1 MLKMSDEFEEFLG
14 KKEIVMLIL
23 LFYVFMSKRL
33 FAWLRDKFSI
43 TKDGKMFRMFMVLHN
58 ALLCVFSGY
67 VTMYSWPLMIECI
80 KTHGFVYFHSS
91 PQFWEASKYWSTVF
105 FISKYYEFVDSWV
118 LVLKGIE
125 PSYLQVYHH
134 TGVVIAMWL
143 AIQNQCNWI
152 MIMVAL
158 NSFIHTLMYFYY
170 IFSTLGYKSPLA
182 IHLTT
187 AQLTQFVIGI
197 LFSGYSYIC
206 NVSMENKLSLLFM
219 HAYAIGLIFLFG
231 EMFQQKYT
239 KKKTK

>member
-1 MLKMSDEFEEFLG
+1 MNDEVEEFLQ

-33 FAWLRDKFSI
+33 FAFLRDTLSI
-43 TKDGKMFRMFMVLHN
+43 SKDGKMFRAFMVAHN

-67 VTMYSWPLMIECI
+67 VAMYSWPLMIECVQT
-80 KTHGFVYFHSS
+80 KGWDYFHTS
-91 PQFWEASKYWSTVF
+91 PQFWDATKYWSTIF
-105 FISKYYEFVDSWV
+105 FISKYYEFVDSWL
-118 LVLKGIE
+118 LVLKGVE

-143 AIQNQCNWI
+143 AIQNHCNWI
-152 MIMVAL
+152 IIMVGL

-170 IFSTLGYKSPLA
+170 IFSCLGYKSPLA
-182 IHLTT
+182 QFLTT

-197 LFSGYSYIC
+197 IFSAYSYFL
-206 NVSMENKLSLLFM
+206 NVSMENKASLTFM
-219 HAYAIGLIFLFG
+219 HAYAIGLIFLFA
-231 EMFQQKYT
+231 EMFQQKYS